1 MGPDRE
7 ERSVQLGN
15 VVNLAKDNF
24 VAWELTADGADA
36 VDWYARVVGDD
47 DVVALVEMSV

>member
-24 VAWELTADGADA
+24 VARELVAADA
-36 VDWYARVVGDD
+36 DAMD
-47 DVVALVEMSV
+47 